1 MMFDPRFTLTPK
13 IAKSLMAIEGERRA
27 VAGLLLTARLLDSL
41 RRTARLLATHLSTQ
55 IEGNRLTCREVEAVI
70 EGEGGF
76 PGRERDESEVK
87 NYFAALEFVERR
99 AAQSNPIRETLVRTI
114 HGLAMFGRAKPTVY
128 RKGQNVIRDART
140 GGLIYLPPEAGDV
153 PPLMREL
160 VDWIR
165 ISFTAGEWPAP
176 ILAGLAHCQFATIHP
191 YFDGNGRTARLLTN
205 LLLHRSG
212 YGLHGIYA
220 LEEYY
225 SANLDGYYAALA
237 IGPSHNYYFGR
248 AEADVTP
255 FLEYFC
261 LGMAEA
267 FANVRRRAEETRR
280 SRDRSAEL
288 RELSP
293 QQRRVLGPFSR
304 SKVLTAKDLAAFFGI
319 GPRSAGDLC
328 RKWVAAGFFIVHDAS
343 TKGRSYRLAP
353 AFEELVIP

>member
-1 MMFDPRFTLTPK
+1 
-13 IAKSLMAIEGERRA
+13 
-27 VAGLLLTARLLDSL
+27 
-41 RRTARLLATHLSTQ
+41 
-55 IEGNRLTCREVEAVI
+55 
-70 EGEGGF
+70 
-76 PGRERDESEVK
+76 
-87 NYFAALEFVERR
+87 
-99 AAQSNPIRETLVRTI
+99 
-114 HGLAMFGRAKPTVY
+114 
-128 RKGQNVIRDART
+128 
-140 GGLIYLPPEAGDV
+140 
-153 PPLMREL
+153 MREL

-165 ISFTAGEWPAP
+165 ISFISGEWPAP

-267 FANVRRRAEETRR
+267 FANVRRRAEETRG
-280 SRDRSAEL
+280 SRDRSSEL

-293 QQRRVLGPFSR
+293 HQRRVLGPFSR
-304 SKVLTAKDLAAFFGI
+304 SKVLTAKELAAFFGI
-319 GPRSAGDLC
+319 GHRAAGDLC
-328 RKWVAAGFFIVHDAS
+328 RKWVAAGFFIVQDAS

-353 AFEELVIP
+353 AFEKLVVP